1 MAVIKQG
8 ILGGFSGSIGSVV
21 GSAWKGIAVMKSKP
35 LSVANPK
42 TAGQITNRTAFSL
55 ASKIGSLILADWI
68 KPFWDR
74 FASKM
79 SGYNSWVQA
88 NVEFMLDGVI
98 ADYSLLIMAVGKLTS
113 VATLGIAADA
123 SGEEIILTPTY
134 PALNQFSANS
144 DIGVAVYYNET
155 QDTWIATGDLGTRAD
170 GALSIVDASLVAGD
184 VIRLWLAFK
193 RADLSYVSN
202 SFYVTTVVVA

>member
-8 ILGGFSGSIGSVV
+8 ILGGFSGSIGAVV

-35 LSVANPK
+35 LSVANPN

-55 ASKIGSLILADWI
+55 ASKIGSGILADWI
-68 KPFWDR
+68 KPLWDR

-88 NVEFMLDGVI
+88 NVGFMPNGSI
-98 ADYSLLIMAVGKLTS
+98 GDYASLIMSVGKLSAPSLVTG
-113 VATLGIAADA
+113 VADA
-123 SGEEIILTPTY
+123 SASTLELTVTSPT
-134 PALNQFSANS
+134 LNQFSANS
-144 DIGVAVYYNET
+144 DIAVAVVYNESE
-155 QDTWIATGDLGTRAD
+155 DTWFVSGDLGART
-170 GALSIVDASLVAGD
+170 ASPYTIAGYPCTVGD
-184 VIRLWLAFK
+184 EIHVWVAFK

-202 SFYVTTVVVA
+202 STYDNVVAVA